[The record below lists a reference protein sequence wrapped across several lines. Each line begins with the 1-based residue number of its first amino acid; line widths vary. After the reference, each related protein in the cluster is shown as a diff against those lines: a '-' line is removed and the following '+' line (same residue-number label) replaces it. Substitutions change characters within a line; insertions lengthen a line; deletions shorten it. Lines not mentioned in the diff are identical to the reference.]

1 MGSKTKG
8 CCGWLIVALVAS
20 LVATAAV
27 VAIMKKKAGGGSGR
41 KLKPLPV
48 PGPPGAIDSKYG
60 DALGVALQFFQV
72 QKGELPP
79 PPPPPLAPLLLLAP
93 AARTGSLLLTTSPP
107 QCFFRNSAD
116 FAANALFF
124 LGAQLGSSCVCV
136 CVCSFSI
143 SAFGVVVGE
152 VDTVVSGDLMV
163 SASGW

>member
-72 QKGELPP
+72 QKGELP
-79 PPPPPLAPLLLLAP
+79 LAPLLLLAP

-107 QCFFRNSAD
+107 QCFFRTSAE
-116 FAANALFF
+116 FAANALFY
-124 LGAQLGSSCVCV
+124 LGAQLGCSCVCV
-136 CVCSFSI
+136 CVC
-143 SAFGVVVGE
+143 VRL
-152 VDTVVSGDLMV
+152 VSPHL
-163 SASGW
+163 GW